1 MNKLFALLANRTRLV
16 LAFFICLGVLLGA
29 LQLHPHLGLF
39 NDDAEYLV
47 LGEALAG
54 GQGYTWANDPLQPP
68 HNKYPPGYPLAV
80 AGVLLLTGHANDAY
94 GGIIPAKLLTL
105 LAFAGALVLLWLLL
119 SRTQREP
126 GFEPLLAVGLFAV
139 NPFVLE
145 YAVQIMSELP
155 YTLLS
160 LLALWAATRYGP
172 ERHASALRHSRES
185 GNPPSDRD
193 ENSIAAGPAAP
204 IAATEPTTTRRRIPW
219 RQLLLLAV
227 LAVLCYYVRGV
238 GATVVVSMVLWL
250 LFHRQMRGAIVIG
263 GVSAVLIGLWQ
274 VRNAIVLPVTIYSYQ
289 FFLKDQ
295 ENYSAGTIG
304 FTDLLVRIASNMEH
318 YVLAGFLDVDRPG
331 LGIIVSVIAGV
342 GWLIAAF
349 GWGIQL
355 RRQFSLVA
363 VYTFVYLGVVFI
375 WSYAS
380 GRFLIPVIPFLGYYG
395 LIGGRVLL
403 ERAFAPRAAQGIIVT
418 GVSLLIAML
427 VVANGLLIRTN
438 VERWSSDPAQYY
450 RFDAPWSSYIQSA
463 QWLRENLSQEDVIMA
478 RRHFAMYVYSGR
490 FTAKYRYE
498 TYDSEMGYLLSG
510 TATKYVVEDAFAG
523 ARGDFSLL
531 PPALEA
537 IDGGLELVYTTPRG
551 PPVRVWRLERPPGAR

>member
-1 MNKLFALLANRTRLV
+1 MNRLFTLLANRTRLV
-16 LAFFICLGVLLGA
+16 LAFLICLGVLLGA

-47 LGEALAG
+47 IGDALAS

-80 AGVLLLTGHANDAY
+80 AGVLLLTGHADDAY

-172 ERHASALRHSRES
+172 HLQDKAPAQTRIPTHFQSSALRHSRPLRHSRES
-185 GNPPSDRD
+185 GNPPSARG

-204 IAATEPTTTRRRIPW
+204 IAATERTTSRRRIPW
-219 RQLLLLAV
+219 QQLLLLAI

-250 LFHRQMRGAIVIG
+250 LLHRQMRGAIVIG

-274 VRNAIVLPVTIYSYQ
+274 VRNAIVLARHDL
-289 FFLKDQ
+289 FL
-295 ENYSAGTIG
+295 S
-304 FTDLLVRIASNMEH
+304 
-318 YVLAGFLDVDRPG
+318 VLP
-331 LGIIVSVIAGV
+331 
-342 GWLIAAF
+342 
-349 GWGIQL
+349 
-355 RRQFSLVA
+355 
-363 VYTFVYLGVVFI
+363 
-375 WSYAS
+375 
-380 GRFLIPVIPFLGYYG
+380 
-395 LIGGRVLL
+395 
-403 ERAFAPRAAQGIIVT
+403 
-418 GVSLLIAML
+418 
-427 VVANGLLIRTN
+427 
-438 VERWSSDPAQYY
+438 
-450 RFDAPWSSYIQSA
+450 
-463 QWLRENLSQEDVIMA
+463 
-478 RRHFAMYVYSGR
+478 
-490 FTAKYRYE
+490 
-498 TYDSEMGYLLSG
+498 
-510 TATKYVVEDAFAG
+510 
-523 ARGDFSLL
+523 
-531 PPALEA
+531 
-537 IDGGLELVYTTPRG
+537 
-551 PPVRVWRLERPPGAR
+551 ERPRELFRGHHWIH

>member
-1 MNKLFALLANRTRLV
+1 MNSFLTFLANRTRLV
-16 LAFFICLGVLLGA
+16 LAFLICLGVLLGA

-47 LGEALAG
+47 LGEALAS

-155 YTLLS
+155 YTVLS

-172 ERHASALRHSRES
+172 ERHATALRHSRES
-185 GNPPSDRD
+185 GNPPSARG
-193 ENSIAAGPAAP
+193 ENSIAADPAAP
-204 IAATEPTTTRRRIPW
+204 IAATERTTTRRSIPW
-219 RQLLLLAV
+219 QQLLLLAV

-295 ENYSAGTIG
+295 ENFSAGTIG

-395 LIGGRVLL
+395 LIGGRVIL
-403 ERAFAPRAAQGIIVT
+403 ERVFAPRATQGIILA

-427 VVANGLLIRTN
+427 SLANGVLIRTN
-438 VERWSSDPAQYY
+438 VERWSTDPAQYY
-450 RFDAPWSSYIQSA
+450 QFDSQWSSYIQSA
-463 QWLRENLSQEDVIMA
+463 QWLRENLGREDVIMA

-490 FTAKYRYE
+490 LTAKYRYDTDDYE
-498 TYDSEMGYLLSG
+498 IGYLLSG
-510 TATKYVVEDAFAG
+510 AATKFVVEDAFAG

-537 IDGGLELVYTTPRG
+537 IDGGLELVYTTTRD